1 MTRVAKASCKFEF
14 EMNRRQRLSEIF
26 RHSIKSNQMNK
37 LSNKKKQ
44 YRRSFHKVRESV
56 TQSDFVLRLSR
67 NPVSYVDPSD
77 E

>member
-1 MTRVAKASCKFEF
+1 
-14 EMNRRQRLSEIF
+14 
-26 RHSIKSNQMNK
+26 MNK